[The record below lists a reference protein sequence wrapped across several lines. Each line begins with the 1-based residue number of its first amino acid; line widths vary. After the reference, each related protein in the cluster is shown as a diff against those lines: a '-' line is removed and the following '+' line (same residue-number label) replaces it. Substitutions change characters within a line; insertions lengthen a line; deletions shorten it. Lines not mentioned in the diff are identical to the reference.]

1 MGLKLIG
8 QWGASAPPLPRTL
21 IRCSVVEDWTPPNI
35 RAFLRFSCHKRTT
48 NMAAMMRGCRVLER
62 APFLVSLSLF
72 LQLG

>member
-8 QWGASAPPLPRTL
+8 QWGASAPPLPRIPYPMLCCGRLDTT
-21 IRCSVVEDWTPPNI
+21 EYPG
-35 RAFLRFSCHKRTT
+35 FSRHKRTT